1 MTLAVCCMSHTPLL
15 DLTDPGPEL
24 TADVESAFA
33 TAREFVRGYGAADRF
48 RGLSHGPP
56 VPTLDTASPHVSRG
70 IRTEADAARPDR

>member
-1 MTLAVCCMSHTPLL
+1 MTLAVCCMSHSPLL

-56 VPTLDTASPHVSRG
+56 VPTLEPHPRTCRGASARR
-70 IRTEADAARPDR
+70 RTRRADR